1 MDELMIRY
9 ALFFSSLTLFF
20 VSFLTKKVIVPN
32 IARKNFPPSPPKL
45 PIIGNLHQLGSLPH
59 RSLRLLAQKHG
70 PLMFHHFGSTP
81 VLVVS
86 SADAARECMKTHE
99 LDFADRPRVDI
110 VKQIFYNMKS
120 LISSPCGEYWR
131 QLKTILV
138 HQLLSYKRVQSF
150 NVIRYEEIALQMNK
164 TKESSLS
171 LSPVNLS
178 KMFTSLTSDVFCRSA
193 FGRKHSENELGKKF
207 LMAIAEGQKM
217 LINLSIGEFV
227 PWLSWTN
234 RLSGFNYR
242 IGKVVKQMDESLN
255 ELIQEHLDNGLKTS
269 RGEEAKDETNREY
282 FLDVLLNIY
291 NDNIAGASIDMDG
304 IKALIKDIFGA
315 GTETTMI
322 VLKWAMTELLRHP
335 KKVVIKETLRY
346 HPPVGLI
353 PREVRQDVKIMGYD
367 IGAGTVVI
375 INVWAIGRDP
385 AYWDDPEKFEPDRFF
400 NSSVDFKGLH
410 YQFIPFG
417 GGRRI
422 CPGIGFAMETVK
434 LVLANLVH
442 KFDWE
447 LPDGAKGEDID
458 MSEVRALTVPRK
470 NPLIAVA
477 TPCYF

>member
-1 MDELMIRY
+1 MDELMIQY
-9 ALFFSSLTLFF
+9 ALLFSSLTLFF
-20 VSFLTKKVIVPN
+20 AWFLTKKVIVPN

-70 PLMFHHFGSTP
+70 PLMLLHFGSTP

-120 LISSPCGEYWR
+120 LISFPYGEYWR

-150 NVIRYEEIALQMNK
+150 NVI
-164 TKESSLS
+164 
-171 LSPVNLS
+171 
-178 KMFTSLTSDVFCRSA
+178 RSA

-242 IGKVVKQMDESLN
+242 IEKVVKQMDESLN

-304 IKALIKDIFGA
+304 IKALIK
-315 GTETTMI
+315 
-322 VLKWAMTELLRHP
+322 
-335 KKVVIKETLRY
+335 
-346 HPPVGLI
+346 
-353 PREVRQDVKIMGYD
+353 
-367 IGAGTVVI
+367 
-375 INVWAIGRDP
+375 
-385 AYWDDPEKFEPDRFF
+385 
-400 NSSVDFKGLH
+400 
-410 YQFIPFG
+410 
-417 GGRRI
+417 
-422 CPGIGFAMETVK
+422 
-434 LVLANLVH
+434 
-442 KFDWE
+442 
-447 LPDGAKGEDID
+447 
-458 MSEVRALTVPRK
+458 
-470 NPLIAVA
+470 
-477 TPCYF
+477 